1 MDNGTLGAR
10 EQTARER
17 VAAVAGRLATKLGV
31 EADLVNGLS
40 KPHRDPRYKALFRLE
55 ALVPVLEAIETA
67 VTANEPTRAHIAA
80 IVLEIPGLTKTS
92 KEAIKAWS
100 SS

>member
-17 VAAVAGRLATKLGV
+17 ATAVAGRLATKLGV

-40 KPHRDPRYKALFRLE
+40 KTHRDPRYRALFQLE

-67 VTANEPTRAHIAA
+67 VTANEPTRADIADM
-80 IVLEIPGLTKTS
+80 VLAIPGLTKTS
-92 KEAIKAWS
+92 KEAITAWAS
-100 SS
+100 S